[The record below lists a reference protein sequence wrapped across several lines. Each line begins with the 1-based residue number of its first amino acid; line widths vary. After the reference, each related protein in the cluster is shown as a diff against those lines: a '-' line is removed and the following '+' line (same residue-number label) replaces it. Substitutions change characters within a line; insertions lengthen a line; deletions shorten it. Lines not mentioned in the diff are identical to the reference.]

1 MKKVI
6 KFLFVVERKLGAEDG
21 STIVLS
27 LLVLVLLAAFVALAV
42 TRSVNETIATT
53 NDAAET
59 RAFSAAEASLEV
71 MTRTFKKIF
80 DEKLAPEAPDL
91 LRVQNTSPLN
101 FSPGEFSD
109 YSFEQLV
116 RQTGNSR
123 IVDIAGGTWKGL
135 KALRDEWMFQTTA
148 TDTRTGVQVVLRRWI
163 FNNRIPL
170 FQFGVFY
177 NDDAEFHPGPRFN
190 FGGRVHTNSNIFLM
204 ASTGLYFSSKVTAS
218 GRVITDVARNGTP
231 WNHWNDQVYI
241 RDASGNYVRLRHCM
255 GSVLTQSYNN
265 ADCNSPVS
273 GPPVFGSGYP
283 TLRQNTNWNTYKA
296 LFQGNL
302 EDLAPRLDLPIARE
316 LGVLSYIQL
325 IKRGK
330 EVGDLHNQGGSIVPV
345 NSTTADSII
354 VKKER
359 YANKPGIRITLADRK
374 EMLPGC
380 ADPLTGDAVTTPCGV
395 RLDGD
400 PSGAGGEA
408 SSPAD
413 AGYLPKPM
421 ADGYQATRVNGYRLR
436 TGGTTING
444 RQRQAWIK
452 VELVSGINPITGRVD
467 TQDVTEHILSLGVTE
482 RPAFASNIQGYGN
495 ADSRSIIK
503 IQRFS
508 IPGVQLHTSDN
519 SYYTFLPSSSP
530 ISISNPGPLA
540 NHNIV
545 ALRYSTNNGST
556 WAGLDTGYSPPD
568 GSVHRRIVNLPSGNA
583 ATNLEIVPFPIKM
596 FDAREGLFNESLS
609 STQLNAIYPNGTVP
623 WAGVMSMI
631 DIDIANLRRFLN
643 GNFDSAMPTINGR
656 RITSSDVP
664 SANGWVLYISD
675 RRGDRDFDGQYD
687 MENVYVR
694 MDSSGRPLESG
705 SDLTLEP
712 GEDVNGNGVL
722 DVGGFTT
729 GEAPRYADRDN
740 NFPYCAFFDH
750 GYYRRGVRLVNG
762 ATLPGRLDLLNPANT
777 RGFTVAS
784 ENAIYVMGN
793 YNATGITSMG
803 DPTPPQNYLPQNT
816 PEHIPA
822 SIVADAII
830 ILSNAWQDSR
840 SFRYPFSSS
849 DRQASRTFI
858 RFAMISGD
866 PMSSLNALP
875 NQGGGDPR
883 LAGGIHNFKRFLE
896 GWGGDTAPLHYTG
909 SIINLYNSQVN
920 NGTFKCCNRVYTPPR
935 RDWTFDVSFLDPTRL
950 PPGTPFAHDIQL
962 TGFQRLN

>member
-1 MKKVI
+1 
-6 KFLFVVERKLGAEDG
+6 
-21 STIVLS
+21 
-27 LLVLVLLAAFVALAV
+27 
-42 TRSVNETIATT
+42 
-53 NDAAET
+53 
-59 RAFSAAEASLEV
+59 
-71 MTRTFKKIF
+71 
-80 DEKLAPEAPDL
+80 
-91 LRVQNTSPLN
+91 
-101 FSPGEFSD
+101 
-109 YSFEQLV
+109 
-116 RQTGNSR
+116 
-123 IVDIAGGTWKGL
+123 
-135 KALRDEWMFQTTA
+135 
-148 TDTRTGVQVVLRRWI
+148 
-163 FNNRIPL
+163 
-170 FQFGVFY
+170 
-177 NDDAEFHPGPRFN
+177 
-190 FGGRVHTNSNIFLM
+190 M

-218 GRVITDVARNGTP
+218 GRVITDVGRNGRRS
-231 WNHWNDQVYI
+231 NHLTDRVYI
-241 RDASGNYVRLRHCM
+241 RNASGNYVQLRYCM

-273 GPPVFGSGYP
+273 SGSPVFGSDYP

-354 VKKER
+354 VKRER
-359 YANKPGIRITLADRK
+359 YANKVGIRITLADRK

-380 ADPLTGDAVTTPCGV
+380 ADPLTGDAVTTSCGV

-408 SSPAD
+408 SNPAE

-452 VELVSGINPITGRVD
+452 VELVSGINSITGRVD

-596 FDAREGLFNESLS
+596 FDTREGLFNDNLS
-609 STQLNAIYPNGTVP
+609 TQQLNAIYPNGTVP

-643 GNFDSAMPTINGR
+643 GDFDSAMPTINGR

-705 SDLTLEP
+705 SNLTLEP

-729 GEAPRYADRDN
+729 EEAPRYADRDN

-840 SFRYPFSSS
+840 SFRYPFSLSN
-849 DRQASRTFI
+849 RQASETFI

-866 PMSSLNALP
+866 PMSSLDGSP

-896 GWGGDTAPLHYTG
+896 GWGGDAAPLHYTG

-920 NGTFKCCNRVYTPPR
+920 NGAFKCCSKVYTPPR

>member
-123 IVDIAGGTWKGL
+123 VVDIAGGTWKGL

-177 NDDAEFHPGPRFN
+177 NDDAEFHPGPRFD

-218 GRVITDVARNGTP
+218 GRVITDVARNGRP
-231 WNHWNDQVYI
+231 WNHWNDKVYI
-241 RDASGNYVRLRHCM
+241 RDASGNYVQLRHCM
-255 GSVLTQSYNN
+255 GSVLTQSYL
-265 ADCNSPVS
+265 DCNSRVS
-273 GPPVFGSGYP
+273 GPPVFGSDYP
-283 TLRQNTNWNTYKA
+283 TLLQNTNWNTHKA

-354 VKKER
+354 VRKER

-380 ADPLTGDAVTTPCGV
+380 ADPLTGDAVTTSCGV

-408 SSPAD
+408 SNPAE

-444 RQRQAWIK
+444 RQRQVWIK
-452 VELVSGINPITGRVD
+452 VELVRGIDPITGRVE
-467 TQDVTEHILSLGVTE
+467 TVDVTEHILSLGVTE
-482 RPAFASNIQGYGN
+482 RPAFASNIQGYGD

-568 GSVHRRIVNLPSGNA
+568 GSVHRKIVNLPSGNA

-596 FDAREGLFNESLS
+596 FDTREGLFNDDLS
-609 STQLNAIYPNGTVP
+609 TDRLNAIYPNGTVP

-643 GNFDSAMPTINGR
+643 GEFNSAMPTINGT
-656 RITSSDVP
+656 RIRHVDVP

-687 MENVYVR
+687 MENVYVKT
-694 MDSSGRPLESG
+694 DNSGRPLESG

-750 GYYRRGVRLVNG
+750 GYYRRGVRLING
-762 ATLPGRLDLLNPANT
+762 ATLPGKLDLLNPANT
-777 RGFTVAS
+777 QGFTVAS

-840 SFRYPFSSS
+840 SFRYPFSLSG
-849 DRQASRTFI
+849 REASRTFI

-866 PMSSLNALP
+866 PMSSLNASP

-896 GWGGDTAPLHYTG
+896 RWGGDTAPLHYTG
-909 SIINLYNSQVN
+909 SLINLYNSQVN